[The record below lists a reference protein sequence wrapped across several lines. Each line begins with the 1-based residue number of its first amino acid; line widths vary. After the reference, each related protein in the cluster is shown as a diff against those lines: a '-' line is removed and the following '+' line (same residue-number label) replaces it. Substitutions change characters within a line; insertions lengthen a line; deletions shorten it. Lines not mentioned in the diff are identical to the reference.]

1 MYKSHNPPKKLTLL
15 GGGVYNGIVYYK
27 IGDFMRRIR
36 RKKEKQKKKII
47 IISAFLFLIIMTSGY
62 AAFSTNISL
71 HAKGNI
77 KCNPK
82 IVKEK
87 FLENLT
93 TTGDGLYIDEYE
105 EGRYVYKGVNPNNY
119 LKFNDE
125 LWRIVSLENDGTI
138 KIYKEE
144 LLNQAFDNGGYRDSN
159 SNGAGGTY
167 CALSSTG
174 CNAWA
179 ATSNLVGT
187 PAEFKSGNNNGTVLL
202 DASINTYLND
212 QYYQELSSDKNYI
225 VSHNFNVGPITWYQD
240 SRSIS
245 DVITDWSQ
253 TESEY
258 IWNGKIGLLSVVDI
272 LKANTEK
279 TTCIMEKNES
289 TFDPDQ
295 YDCHLNTYIRS
306 QTNMFLINPRFHLVS
321 VVGRV
326 KINDATAI
334 HSDNTFAVSF
344 YLDSNIKLCGLGT
357 KNNPYEIE

>member
-1 MYKSHNPPKKLTLL
+1 MR
-15 GGGVYNGIVYYK
+15 K
-27 IGDFMRRIR
+27 IRKRR
-36 RKKEKQKKKII
+36 EKQKKKIL
-47 IISAFLFLIIMTSGY
+47 IISIFTFLLIMTSGY
-62 AAFSTNISL
+62 AAFSTNITL
-71 HAKGNI
+71 TAKGNI

-82 IVKEK
+82 IVKK
-87 FLENLT
+87 KLLENLT

-167 CALSSTG
+167 CAHSSTG

-187 PAEFKSGNNNGTVLL
+187 PAEFKSGNNTGTVLL
-202 DASINTYLND
+202 DASINTYLNG

-225 VSHNFNVGPITWYQD
+225 VPHNFNVGPITWYQD

-253 TESEY
+253 NEREY

-272 LKANTEK
+272 LKANTKK
-279 TTCIMEKNES
+279 TTCIIERNES
-289 TFDPDQ
+289 TVDPDQ
-295 YDCHLNTYIRS
+295 YNCYLNTYIHS

-321 VVGRV
+321 IVGRV
-326 KINDATAI
+326 MINDATAI
-334 HSDNTFAVSF
+334 HSDNTFAVAF

-357 KNNPYEIE
+357 ENNPYTIYNP

>member
-1 MYKSHNPPKKLTLL
+1 M
-15 GGGVYNGIVYYK
+15 YNGIVYYK

-87 FLENLT
+87 LLENLT

-167 CALSSTG
+167 CAHSSTG

-187 PAEFKSGNNNGTVLL
+187 PAEFTSGNNTGTVLL

-258 IWNGKIGLLSVVDI
+258 IWNGKIGLLSPTDV
-272 LKANTEK
+272 LKGNIENTNCSISDPGI
-279 TTCIMEKNES
+279 TIY
-289 TFDPDQ
+289 DPDQ
-295 YDCHLNTYIRS
+295 YNCNLKTYIYS
-306 QTNMFLINPRFHLVS
+306 LNNMILINPRSHLIS
-321 VVGRV
+321 IV
-326 KINDATAI
+326 KNGEINDANSYNKGSSFT
-334 HSDNTFAVSF
+334 SAVAF
-344 YLDSNIKLCGLGT
+344 YLDSNIKLCGMGT
-357 KNNPYEIE
+357 ENNPYEIE